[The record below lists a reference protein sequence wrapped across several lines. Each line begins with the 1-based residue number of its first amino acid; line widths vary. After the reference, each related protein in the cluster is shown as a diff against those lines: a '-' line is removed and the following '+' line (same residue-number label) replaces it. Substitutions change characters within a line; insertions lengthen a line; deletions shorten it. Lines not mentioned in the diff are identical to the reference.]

1 MGLTADIYD
10 IFGFTNHVISEAA
23 ALQASIT
30 DVTTAV
36 NHFAALLDNQSGA
49 TVVSMR
55 NYITG
60 FASSIQAIAD
70 AVNMAFM
77 QILMVYQ
84 GAYALLDSDAYA
96 VIDEDTI
103 SEVLNAYRNSY
114 LWMDDELD
122 IVKEMYYRVCGFTD
136 VTMPS
141 FENAFTRIE
150 EFEAREREYRQAL
163 LDTEESFDANE
174 LVLLQNLTESSLT
187 YLTGLMPQGY
197 NAVTAPPNVKING
210 VTDISAS
217 LAEREQQ
224 IQDVW
229 AHGFVAGANNT
240 ACLQITNNPEL
251 YNSILGIYGYMM
263 QNEET
268 INGLSEISR
277 DTCETYITDAKWEE
291 GWKKIATGAFA
302 LMSGAGALGV
312 AIGEAGTL
320 LTVLG
325 FASGGSSL
333 LFGTSELF
341 EGTQDVSISVQGLKY
356 TDAINPLKD
365 LMGEEAYNKA
375 LAISTTTADVV
386 CLAGAVKNTVKGIRD
401 AKAAK
406 GMPEEV
412 PKIEKT
418 DLAEIEKQADL
429 EGEFYEDI
437 FESQRADIPEYE
449 DYLSNLAEAQSDYV
463 KPAGGRRGDYSNL
476 GNMSFEDG
484 KQYSSWNSLREEGLS
499 YEQVEKIKFT
509 PKGKKPLPETYLSN
523 DYINNH
529 LQSFKESGAVKI
541 MPNEPTG
548 TIGGKGGTFVMS
560 GDELN
565 EIIQYADGDV
575 SKIETILGLDQGYLG
590 ENPVVVTIEDI
601 SSIRIPSGNELGA
614 WPEYWEPGGYTSG
627 GVKEAVV
634 NPAAEGTYTY
644 EHLFE

>member
-30 DVTTAV
+30 DVTTTV

-55 NYITG
+55 NYITR

-70 AVNMAFM
+70 AVNMAFT

-312 AIGEAGTL
+312 AICEAGTL

-365 LMGEEAYNKA
+365 LMGEESYNKA

-412 PKIEKT
+412 PTEVPKIEEPN
-418 DLAEIEKQADL
+418 LAEIEKQADL

-449 DYLSNLAEAQSDYV
+449 DYLSDFAEAQNDYV
-463 KPAGGRRGDYSNL
+463 KPAGGKSGTTTKPNQVHHFASNKSKKYTSQFESITKKYGLDLDGDWNKQSMPHQGRHPYAYHDYVL
-476 GNMSFEDG
+476 DNMQKFDRIANG
-484 KQYSSWNSLREEGLS
+484 DKTKFLKLYDQMKQ
-499 YEQVEKIKFT
+499 KI
-509 PKGKKPLPETYLSN
+509 
-523 DYINNH
+523 INN
-529 LQSFKESGAVKI
+529 
-541 MPNEPTG
+541 
-548 TIGGKGGTFVMS
+548 
-560 GDELN
+560 
-565 EIIQYADGDV
+565 
-575 SKIETILGLDQGYLG
+575 
-590 ENPVVVTIEDI
+590 
-601 SSIRIPSGNELGA
+601 
-614 WPEYWEPGGYTSG
+614 PEMLYKDYW
-627 GVKEAVV
+627 KK
-634 NPAAEGTYTY
+634 
-644 EHLFE
+644 

>member
-30 DVTTAV
+30 DVTTTV

-70 AVNMAFM
+70 AVNMAFT

-312 AIGEAGTL
+312 AICEAGTL

-412 PKIEKT
+412 PTDVPKIEEPN
-418 DLAEIEKQADL
+418 LAEIEKQADQ

-449 DYLSNLAEAQSDYV
+449 DYLSDFAEAQNDYV
-463 KPAGGRRGDYSNL
+463 KPAGGKSGTTTKPNQVHHFASNKSKKYTSQFESITKKYGLDLDGDWNKQSMPHQGRHPYAYHDYVL
-476 GNMSFEDG
+476 DNMQKFDRIANG
-484 KQYSSWNSLREEGLS
+484 DKTKFLKLYDQMKQ
-499 YEQVEKIKFT
+499 KI
-509 PKGKKPLPETYLSN
+509 
-523 DYINNH
+523 INN
-529 LQSFKESGAVKI
+529 
-541 MPNEPTG
+541 
-548 TIGGKGGTFVMS
+548 
-560 GDELN
+560 
-565 EIIQYADGDV
+565 
-575 SKIETILGLDQGYLG
+575 
-590 ENPVVVTIEDI
+590 
-601 SSIRIPSGNELGA
+601 
-614 WPEYWEPGGYTSG
+614 PEMLYKDYW
-627 GVKEAVV
+627 KK
-634 NPAAEGTYTY
+634 
-644 EHLFE
+644 

>member
-30 DVTTAV
+30 DVTTTV

-70 AVNMAFM
+70 AVNMAFT

-136 VTMPS
+136 VTMPC

-312 AIGEAGTL
+312 AICEAGTL

-365 LMGEEAYNKA
+365 LMGEESYNKA

-412 PKIEKT
+412 PTEVPKIEEPN
-418 DLAEIEKQADL
+418 LAEIEKQADL

-449 DYLSNLAEAQSDYV
+449 DYLSDFAEAQNDYV
-463 KPAGGRRGDYSNL
+463 KPAGGKSGTTTKPNQVHHFASNKSKKYTSQFESITKKYGLDLDGDWNKQSMPHQGRHPYAYHDYVL
-476 GNMSFEDG
+476 DNMQKFDRIANG
-484 KQYSSWNSLREEGLS
+484 DKTKFLKLYDQMKQ
-499 YEQVEKIKFT
+499 KI
-509 PKGKKPLPETYLSN
+509 
-523 DYINNH
+523 INN
-529 LQSFKESGAVKI
+529 
-541 MPNEPTG
+541 
-548 TIGGKGGTFVMS
+548 
-560 GDELN
+560 
-565 EIIQYADGDV
+565 
-575 SKIETILGLDQGYLG
+575 
-590 ENPVVVTIEDI
+590 
-601 SSIRIPSGNELGA
+601 
-614 WPEYWEPGGYTSG
+614 PEMLYKDYW
-627 GVKEAVV
+627 KK
-634 NPAAEGTYTY
+634 
-644 EHLFE
+644 

>member
-70 AVNMAFM
+70 AVNMAFT

-312 AIGEAGTL
+312 AICEAGTL

-365 LMGEEAYNKA
+365 LMGEESYNKA

-412 PKIEKT
+412 LTEVPKIEEPN
-418 DLAEIEKQADL
+418 LAEIEKQADL

-449 DYLSNLAEAQSDYV
+449 DYLSDFAEAQNDYV
-463 KPAGGRRGDYSNL
+463 KPAGGKSGTTTKPNQVHHFASNKSKKYTSQFESITKKYGLDLDGDWNKQSMPHQGRHPYAYHDYVL
-476 GNMSFEDG
+476 DNMQKFDRIANG
-484 KQYSSWNSLREEGLS
+484 DKTKFLKLYDQMKQ
-499 YEQVEKIKFT
+499 KI
-509 PKGKKPLPETYLSN
+509 
-523 DYINNH
+523 INN
-529 LQSFKESGAVKI
+529 
-541 MPNEPTG
+541 
-548 TIGGKGGTFVMS
+548 
-560 GDELN
+560 
-565 EIIQYADGDV
+565 
-575 SKIETILGLDQGYLG
+575 
-590 ENPVVVTIEDI
+590 
-601 SSIRIPSGNELGA
+601 
-614 WPEYWEPGGYTSG
+614 PEMLYKDYW
-627 GVKEAVV
+627 KK
-634 NPAAEGTYTY
+634 
-644 EHLFE
+644 

>member
-70 AVNMAFM
+70 AVNMAFT

-375 LAISTTTADVV
+375 LAISTTTADIV

-412 PKIEKT
+412 PTEVPKIEEPN
-418 DLAEIEKQADL
+418 LAEIEKQADL

-449 DYLSNLAEAQSDYV
+449 DYLSDLVEAQNDYV
-463 KPAGGRRGDYSNL
+463 KPSRTKAEILQQNKAKGRA
-476 GNMSFEDG
+476 FEKQEFAKFSAKYNNAAEQVTIKTPSGTRTRVDAIGLDADG
-484 KQYSSWNSLREEGLS
+484 KIVIYEFKSSLTAPLTKNQRVAFEE
-499 YEQVEKIKFT
+499 
-509 PKGKKPLPETYLSN
+509 
-523 DYINNH
+523 
-529 LQSFKESGAVKI
+529 
-541 MPNEPTG
+541 
-548 TIGGKGGTFVMS
+548 
-560 GDELN
+560 
-565 EIIQYADGDV
+565 
-575 SKIETILGLDQGYLG
+575 ILK
-590 ENPVVVTIEDI
+590 
-601 SSIRIPSGNELGA
+601 
-614 WPEYWEPGGYTSG
+614 SG
-627 GVKEAVV
+627 GVVVGKGEGKGIFKGGKLIEA
-634 NPAAEGTYTY
+634 GT
-644 EHLFE
+644 EVKIIRPN

>member
-30 DVTTAV
+30 DVTTTV

-70 AVNMAFM
+70 AVNMAFT

-312 AIGEAGTL
+312 AICEAGTL

-365 LMGEEAYNKA
+365 LMGEESYNKA

-412 PKIEKT
+412 PTEVPKIEEPN
-418 DLAEIEKQADL
+418 LAEIEKQADL

-449 DYLSNLAEAQSDYV
+449 YYLSDFAEAQNDYV
-463 KPAGGRRGDYSNL
+463 KPAGGKSGTTTKPNQVHHFASNKSKKYTSQFESITKKYGLDLDGDWNKQSMPHQGRHPYAYHDYVL
-476 GNMSFEDG
+476 DNMQKFDRIANG
-484 KQYSSWNSLREEGLS
+484 DKTKFLKLYDQMKQ
-499 YEQVEKIKFT
+499 KI
-509 PKGKKPLPETYLSN
+509 
-523 DYINNH
+523 INN
-529 LQSFKESGAVKI
+529 
-541 MPNEPTG
+541 
-548 TIGGKGGTFVMS
+548 
-560 GDELN
+560 
-565 EIIQYADGDV
+565 
-575 SKIETILGLDQGYLG
+575 
-590 ENPVVVTIEDI
+590 
-601 SSIRIPSGNELGA
+601 
-614 WPEYWEPGGYTSG
+614 PEMLYKDYW
-627 GVKEAVV
+627 KK
-634 NPAAEGTYTY
+634 
-644 EHLFE
+644 

>member
-1 MGLTADIYD
+1 MFTADIYD

-70 AVNMAFM
+70 AVNMAFT

-412 PKIEKT
+412 PTEVPKIEEPN
-418 DLAEIEKQADL
+418 LAEIEKQADL

-449 DYLSNLAEAQSDYV
+449 DYLSDFAEAQNDYV
-463 KPAGGRRGDYSNL
+463 KPAGGKSGTTTKPNQVHHFASNKSKKYTSQFESITKKYGLDLDGDWNKQSMPHQGRHPYAYHDYVL
-476 GNMSFEDG
+476 DNMQKFDRIANG
-484 KQYSSWNSLREEGLS
+484 DKTKFLKLYDQMKQ
-499 YEQVEKIKFT
+499 KI
-509 PKGKKPLPETYLSN
+509 
-523 DYINNH
+523 INN
-529 LQSFKESGAVKI
+529 
-541 MPNEPTG
+541 
-548 TIGGKGGTFVMS
+548 
-560 GDELN
+560 
-565 EIIQYADGDV
+565 
-575 SKIETILGLDQGYLG
+575 
-590 ENPVVVTIEDI
+590 
-601 SSIRIPSGNELGA
+601 
-614 WPEYWEPGGYTSG
+614 PEMLYKDYW
-627 GVKEAVV
+627 KK
-634 NPAAEGTYTY
+634 
-644 EHLFE
+644 

>member
-70 AVNMAFM
+70 AVNMAFT

-463 KPAGGRRGDYSNL
+463 KPAGGKSGTTTKPNQVHHFASNKSKKYTSQFESITKKYGLDLDGDWNKQSMPHQGRHPYAYHDYVL
-476 GNMSFEDG
+476 DNMQKFDRIANG
-484 KQYSSWNSLREEGLS
+484 DKTKFLKLYDQMKQ
-499 YEQVEKIKFT
+499 KI
-509 PKGKKPLPETYLSN
+509 
-523 DYINNH
+523 INN
-529 LQSFKESGAVKI
+529 
-541 MPNEPTG
+541 
-548 TIGGKGGTFVMS
+548 
-560 GDELN
+560 
-565 EIIQYADGDV
+565 
-575 SKIETILGLDQGYLG
+575 
-590 ENPVVVTIEDI
+590 
-601 SSIRIPSGNELGA
+601 
-614 WPEYWEPGGYTSG
+614 PEMLYKDYW
-627 GVKEAVV
+627 KK
-634 NPAAEGTYTY
+634 
-644 EHLFE
+644 

>member
-30 DVTTAV
+30 DVTTTV

-70 AVNMAFM
+70 AVNMAFT

-312 AIGEAGTL
+312 AICEAGTL

-365 LMGEEAYNKA
+365 LMGEESYNKA

-406 GMPEEV
+406 GMLEEVPTEV
-412 PKIEKT
+412 PKIEEPN
-418 DLAEIEKQADL
+418 LAEIEKQADL

-449 DYLSNLAEAQSDYV
+449 DYLSDFAEAQNDYV
-463 KPAGGRRGDYSNL
+463 KPAGGKSGTTTKPNQVHHFASNKSKKYTSQFESITKKYGLDLDGDWNKQSMPHQGRHPYAYHDYVL
-476 GNMSFEDG
+476 DNMQKFDRIANG
-484 KQYSSWNSLREEGLS
+484 DKTKFLKLYDQMKQ
-499 YEQVEKIKFT
+499 KI
-509 PKGKKPLPETYLSN
+509 
-523 DYINNH
+523 INN
-529 LQSFKESGAVKI
+529 
-541 MPNEPTG
+541 
-548 TIGGKGGTFVMS
+548 
-560 GDELN
+560 
-565 EIIQYADGDV
+565 
-575 SKIETILGLDQGYLG
+575 
-590 ENPVVVTIEDI
+590 
-601 SSIRIPSGNELGA
+601 
-614 WPEYWEPGGYTSG
+614 PEMLYKDYW
-627 GVKEAVV
+627 KK
-634 NPAAEGTYTY
+634 
-644 EHLFE
+644 

>member
-1 MGLTADIYD
+1 M
-10 IFGFTNHVISEAA
+10 
-23 ALQASIT
+23 
-30 DVTTAV
+30 TTAV

-55 NYITG
+55 NYIIG

-70 AVNMAFM
+70 AVNMAFT

-277 DTCETYITDAKWEE
+277 DTCETYITDAKWEG

-312 AIGEAGTL
+312 AICEAGTL

-365 LMGEEAYNKA
+365 LMGEESYNKA

-412 PKIEKT
+412 PTEVPKIEEPN
-418 DLAEIEKQADL
+418 LAEIEKQADL

-449 DYLSNLAEAQSDYV
+449 DYLSDFAEAQNDYV
-463 KPAGGRRGDYSNL
+463 KPAGGKSGTTTKPNQVHHFASNKSKKYTSQFESITKKYGLDLDGDWNKQSMPHQGRHPYAYHDYVL
-476 GNMSFEDG
+476 DNMQKFDRIANG
-484 KQYSSWNSLREEGLS
+484 DKTKFLKLYDQMKQ
-499 YEQVEKIKFT
+499 KI
-509 PKGKKPLPETYLSN
+509 
-523 DYINNH
+523 INN
-529 LQSFKESGAVKI
+529 
-541 MPNEPTG
+541 
-548 TIGGKGGTFVMS
+548 
-560 GDELN
+560 
-565 EIIQYADGDV
+565 
-575 SKIETILGLDQGYLG
+575 
-590 ENPVVVTIEDI
+590 
-601 SSIRIPSGNELGA
+601 
-614 WPEYWEPGGYTSG
+614 PEMLYKDYW
-627 GVKEAVV
+627 KK
-634 NPAAEGTYTY
+634 
-644 EHLFE
+644 

>member
-70 AVNMAFM
+70 AVNMAFT

-150 EFEAREREYRQAL
+150 EFEIREKEYRQAL

-197 NAVTAPPNVKING
+197 NAVTAPPSAKING

-217 LAEREQQ
+217 LAQREQQ

-268 INGLSEISR
+268 INGLSAISR

-341 EGTQDVSISVQGLKY
+341 EGSQDVSISVQGLKY

-412 PKIEKT
+412 PTEVPKIEEPN
-418 DLAEIEKQADL
+418 LAEIEKQADL

-449 DYLSNLAEAQSDYV
+449 DYLSDLAEAQNDYV
-463 KPAGGRRGDYSNL
+463 KPAGGKSGTTTKPNQVHHFASNKSKKYTSQFESITKKYGLDLDGDWNKQSMPHQGRHPYAYHDYVL
-476 GNMSFEDG
+476 DNMQKFDRVANG
-484 KQYSSWNSLREEGLS
+484 DKTKFLKLYDQMKQ
-499 YEQVEKIKFT
+499 KI
-509 PKGKKPLPETYLSN
+509 
-523 DYINNH
+523 INN
-529 LQSFKESGAVKI
+529 
-541 MPNEPTG
+541 
-548 TIGGKGGTFVMS
+548 
-560 GDELN
+560 
-565 EIIQYADGDV
+565 
-575 SKIETILGLDQGYLG
+575 
-590 ENPVVVTIEDI
+590 
-601 SSIRIPSGNELGA
+601 
-614 WPEYWEPGGYTSG
+614 PEMLYKDYW
-627 GVKEAVV
+627 KK
-634 NPAAEGTYTY
+634 
-644 EHLFE
+644 

>member
-30 DVTTAV
+30 DVTTTV

-70 AVNMAFM
+70 AVNMAFT

-312 AIGEAGTL
+312 AICEAGTL

-365 LMGEEAYNKA
+365 LMGEESYNKA

-412 PKIEKT
+412 PKIEEPN
-418 DLAEIEKQADL
+418 LAEIEKQADL

-449 DYLSNLAEAQSDYV
+449 DYLSDLAEAQNDYV
-463 KPAGGRRGDYSNL
+463 KPAGGKSDSTSTKRPSWRQSEIDAAKNHPDYTEQK
-476 GNMSFEDG
+476 SFINGKEVPYGTKGSVRPDLYKDG
-484 KQYSSWNSLREEGLS
+484 FS
-499 YEQVEKIKFT
+499 I
-509 PKGKKPLPETYLSN
+509 
-523 DYINNH
+523 D
-529 LQSFKESGAVKI
+529 VK
-541 MPNEPTG
+541 N
-548 TIGGKGGTFVMS
+548 
-560 GDELN
+560 
-565 EIIQYADGDV
+565 Y
-575 SKIETILGLDQGYLG
+575 KIETASGRSNLAR
-590 ENPVVVTIEDI
+590 NIEKQYYQ
-601 SSIRIPSGNELGA
+601 RIDNLPKG
-614 WPEYWEPGGYTSG
+614 T
-627 GVKEAVV
+627 KQAVLIDV
-634 NPAAEGTYTY
+634 RGQNVLQKDLSTLYNDVMKRTNNGIEVR
-644 EHLFE
+644 FRK

>member
-30 DVTTAV
+30 DVTTTV

-70 AVNMAFM
+70 AVNMAFT

-312 AIGEAGTL
+312 AICEAGTL

-365 LMGEEAYNKA
+365 LMGEEPYNKA

-412 PKIEKT
+412 PTEVPKIEEPN
-418 DLAEIEKQADL
+418 LAEIEKQADL

-449 DYLSNLAEAQSDYV
+449 DYLSDFAEAQNDYV
-463 KPAGGRRGDYSNL
+463 KPAGGKSGTTTKPNQVHHFASNKSKKYTSQFESITKKYGLDLDGDWNKQSMPHQGRHPYAYHDYVL
-476 GNMSFEDG
+476 DNMQKFDRIANG
-484 KQYSSWNSLREEGLS
+484 DKTKFLKLYDQMKQ
-499 YEQVEKIKFT
+499 KI
-509 PKGKKPLPETYLSN
+509 
-523 DYINNH
+523 INN
-529 LQSFKESGAVKI
+529 
-541 MPNEPTG
+541 
-548 TIGGKGGTFVMS
+548 
-560 GDELN
+560 
-565 EIIQYADGDV
+565 
-575 SKIETILGLDQGYLG
+575 
-590 ENPVVVTIEDI
+590 
-601 SSIRIPSGNELGA
+601 
-614 WPEYWEPGGYTSG
+614 PEMLYKDYW
-627 GVKEAVV
+627 KK
-634 NPAAEGTYTY
+634 
-644 EHLFE
+644 

>member
-30 DVTTAV
+30 DVTTTV

-70 AVNMAFM
+70 AVNMAFT

-268 INGLSEISR
+268 INGLSAISR

-312 AIGEAGTL
+312 AICEAGTL

-412 PKIEKT
+412 PTDVPKIEEPN
-418 DLAEIEKQADL
+418 LAEIEKQADL

-449 DYLSNLAEAQSDYV
+449 DYLSDFAEAQNDYV
-463 KPAGGRRGDYSNL
+463 KPAGGKSGTTTKPNQVHHFASNKSKKYTSQFESITKKYGLDLDGDWNKQSMPHQGRHPYAYHDYVL
-476 GNMSFEDG
+476 DNMQKFDRIANG
-484 KQYSSWNSLREEGLS
+484 DKTKFLKLYDQMKQ
-499 YEQVEKIKFT
+499 KI
-509 PKGKKPLPETYLSN
+509 
-523 DYINNH
+523 INN
-529 LQSFKESGAVKI
+529 
-541 MPNEPTG
+541 
-548 TIGGKGGTFVMS
+548 
-560 GDELN
+560 
-565 EIIQYADGDV
+565 
-575 SKIETILGLDQGYLG
+575 
-590 ENPVVVTIEDI
+590 
-601 SSIRIPSGNELGA
+601 
-614 WPEYWEPGGYTSG
+614 PEMLYKDYW
-627 GVKEAVV
+627 KK
-634 NPAAEGTYTY
+634 
-644 EHLFE
+644 

>member
-30 DVTTAV
+30 DVTTTV

-70 AVNMAFM
+70 AVNMAFT

-229 AHGFVAGANNT
+229 VHGFVAGANNT

-312 AIGEAGTL
+312 AICEAGTL

-365 LMGEEAYNKA
+365 LMGEESYNKA

-412 PKIEKT
+412 PTEVPKIEEPN
-418 DLAEIEKQADL
+418 LAEIEKQADL

-449 DYLSNLAEAQSDYV
+449 DYLSDFAEAQNDYV
-463 KPAGGRRGDYSNL
+463 KPAGGKSGTTTKPNQVHHFASNKSKKYTSQFESITKKYGLDLDGDWNKQSMPHQGRHPYAYHDYVL
-476 GNMSFEDG
+476 DNMQKFDRIANG
-484 KQYSSWNSLREEGLS
+484 DKTKFLKLYDQMKQ
-499 YEQVEKIKFT
+499 KI
-509 PKGKKPLPETYLSN
+509 
-523 DYINNH
+523 INN
-529 LQSFKESGAVKI
+529 
-541 MPNEPTG
+541 
-548 TIGGKGGTFVMS
+548 
-560 GDELN
+560 
-565 EIIQYADGDV
+565 
-575 SKIETILGLDQGYLG
+575 
-590 ENPVVVTIEDI
+590 
-601 SSIRIPSGNELGA
+601 
-614 WPEYWEPGGYTSG
+614 PEMLYKDYW
-627 GVKEAVV
+627 KK
-634 NPAAEGTYTY
+634 
-644 EHLFE
+644 

>member
-70 AVNMAFM
+70 AVNMAFT

-150 EFEAREREYRQAL
+150 EFEIREKEYRQAL

-197 NAVTAPPNVKING
+197 NAVTAPPSAKING

-217 LAEREQQ
+217 LAQREQQ

-268 INGLSEISR
+268 INGLSAISR

-412 PKIEKT
+412 PTDVPKIEEPN
-418 DLAEIEKQADL
+418 LAEIEKQADQ

-449 DYLSNLAEAQSDYV
+449 DYLSDLAEASSERSGRT
-463 KPAGGRRGDYSNL
+463 PEMGGETSYGKSSRKYKSTADFLTNIENRNGKFYTDKATIDKIGQIEARGEDFSLLNKRIMSSRASTEGGSSIVYKYS
-476 GNMSFEDG
+476 
-484 KQYSSWNSLREEGLS
+484 
-499 YEQVEKIKFT
+499 
-509 PKGKKPLPETYLSN
+509 
-523 DYINNH
+523 
-529 LQSFKESGAVKI
+529 
-541 MPNEPTG
+541 
-548 TIGGKGGTFVMS
+548 
-560 GDELN
+560 DELGTKYLLH
-565 EIIQYADGDV
+565 EVTDAKGYIIHRDFDAV
-575 SKIETILGLDQGYLG
+575 RIL
-590 ENPVVVTIEDI
+590 
-601 SSIRIPSGNELGA
+601 SGQLINKA
-614 WPEYWEPGGYTSG
+614 
-627 GVKEAVV
+627 
-634 NPAAEGTYTY
+634 
-644 EHLFE
+644 H

>member
-30 DVTTAV
+30 DVTTTV

-70 AVNMAFM
+70 AVNMAFT

-312 AIGEAGTL
+312 AICEAGTL

-365 LMGEEAYNKA
+365 LMGEESYNKA

-429 EGEFYEDI
+429 EGEIYEDI

-449 DYLSNLAEAQSDYV
+449 DYLSDFAEAQNDYV
-463 KPAGGRRGDYSNL
+463 KPAGGKSGTTTKPNQVHHFASNKSKKYTSQFESITKKYGLDLDGDWNKQSMPHQGRHPYAYHDYVL
-476 GNMSFEDG
+476 DNMQKFDRIANG
-484 KQYSSWNSLREEGLS
+484 DKTKFLKLYDQMKQ
-499 YEQVEKIKFT
+499 KI
-509 PKGKKPLPETYLSN
+509 
-523 DYINNH
+523 INN
-529 LQSFKESGAVKI
+529 
-541 MPNEPTG
+541 
-548 TIGGKGGTFVMS
+548 
-560 GDELN
+560 
-565 EIIQYADGDV
+565 
-575 SKIETILGLDQGYLG
+575 
-590 ENPVVVTIEDI
+590 
-601 SSIRIPSGNELGA
+601 
-614 WPEYWEPGGYTSG
+614 PEMLYKDYW
-627 GVKEAVV
+627 KK
-634 NPAAEGTYTY
+634 
-644 EHLFE
+644 

>member
-1 MGLTADIYD
+1 M
-10 IFGFTNHVISEAA
+10 IF
-23 ALQASIT
+23 IT
-30 DVTTAV
+30 D
-36 NHFAALLDNQSGA
+36 
-49 TVVSMR
+49 
-55 NYITG
+55 
-60 FASSIQAIAD
+60 
-70 AVNMAFM
+70 
-77 QILMVYQ
+77 
-84 GAYALLDSDAYA
+84 
-96 VIDEDTI
+96 
-103 SEVLNAYRNSY
+103 
-114 LWMDDELD
+114 
-122 IVKEMYYRVCGFTD
+122 
-136 VTMPS
+136 
-141 FENAFTRIE
+141 
-150 EFEAREREYRQAL
+150 
-163 LDTEESFDANE
+163 
-174 LVLLQNLTESSLT
+174 
-187 YLTGLMPQGY
+187 
-197 NAVTAPPNVKING
+197 
-210 VTDISAS
+210 
-217 LAEREQQ
+217 
-224 IQDVW
+224 
-229 AHGFVAGANNT
+229 
-240 ACLQITNNPEL
+240 NPEL
-251 YNSILGIYGYMM
+251 YDSILGIYGYMM

-268 INGLSEISR
+268 INGLSAISR

-291 GWKKIATGAFA
+291 GWKKIATG
-302 LMSGAGALGV
+302 
-312 AIGEAGTL
+312 
-320 LTVLG
+320 
-325 FASGGSSL
+325 
-333 LFGTSELF
+333 
-341 EGTQDVSISVQGLKY
+341 
-356 TDAINPLKD
+356 AINPLKD

>member
-70 AVNMAFM
+70 AVNMAFT

-312 AIGEAGTL
+312 AICEAGTL

-365 LMGEEAYNKA
+365 LMGEESYNKA

-412 PKIEKT
+412 PTEVPKIEEPN
-418 DLAEIEKQADL
+418 LAEIEKQADQ

-449 DYLSNLAEAQSDYV
+449 DYLSDFAEAQNDYV
-463 KPAGGRRGDYSNL
+463 KPAGGKSGTTTKPNQVHHFASNKSKKYTSQFESITKKYGLDLDGDWNKQSMPHQGRHPYAYHDYVL
-476 GNMSFEDG
+476 DNMQKFDRIANG
-484 KQYSSWNSLREEGLS
+484 DKTKFLKLYDQMKQ
-499 YEQVEKIKFT
+499 KI
-509 PKGKKPLPETYLSN
+509 
-523 DYINNH
+523 INN
-529 LQSFKESGAVKI
+529 
-541 MPNEPTG
+541 
-548 TIGGKGGTFVMS
+548 
-560 GDELN
+560 
-565 EIIQYADGDV
+565 
-575 SKIETILGLDQGYLG
+575 
-590 ENPVVVTIEDI
+590 
-601 SSIRIPSGNELGA
+601 
-614 WPEYWEPGGYTSG
+614 PEMLYKDYW
-627 GVKEAVV
+627 KK
-634 NPAAEGTYTY
+634 
-644 EHLFE
+644 

>member
-1 MGLTADIYD
+1 
-10 IFGFTNHVISEAA
+10 
-23 ALQASIT
+23 
-30 DVTTAV
+30 
-36 NHFAALLDNQSGA
+36 
-49 TVVSMR
+49 
-55 NYITG
+55 
-60 FASSIQAIAD
+60 
-70 AVNMAFM
+70 
-77 QILMVYQ
+77 MVYQ

-268 INGLSEISR
+268 INGLSAISR

-312 AIGEAGTL
+312 AICEAGTL

-412 PKIEKT
+412 PTDVPKIEEPN
-418 DLAEIEKQADL
+418 LAEIEKQADL

-449 DYLSNLAEAQSDYV
+449 DYLSDFAEAQNDYV
-463 KPAGGRRGDYSNL
+463 KPAGGKSGTTTKPNQVHHFASNKSKKYTSQFESITKKYGLDLDGDWNKQSMPHQGRHPYAYHDYVL
-476 GNMSFEDG
+476 DNMQKFDRIANG
-484 KQYSSWNSLREEGLS
+484 DKTKFLKLYDQMKQ
-499 YEQVEKIKFT
+499 KI
-509 PKGKKPLPETYLSN
+509 
-523 DYINNH
+523 INN
-529 LQSFKESGAVKI
+529 
-541 MPNEPTG
+541 
-548 TIGGKGGTFVMS
+548 
-560 GDELN
+560 
-565 EIIQYADGDV
+565 
-575 SKIETILGLDQGYLG
+575 
-590 ENPVVVTIEDI
+590 
-601 SSIRIPSGNELGA
+601 
-614 WPEYWEPGGYTSG
+614 PEMLYKDYW
-627 GVKEAVV
+627 KK
-634 NPAAEGTYTY
+634 
-644 EHLFE
+644 

>member
-30 DVTTAV
+30 DVTTTV

-70 AVNMAFM
+70 AVNMAFT

-312 AIGEAGTL
+312 AICEAGTL

-365 LMGEEAYNKA
+365 LMGEESYNKA

-412 PKIEKT
+412 PTDVPKIEEPN
-418 DLAEIEKQADL
+418 LAEIEKQADL

-449 DYLSNLAEAQSDYV
+449 DYLSDFAEAQNDYV
-463 KPAGGRRGDYSNL
+463 KPAGGKSGTTTKPNQVHHFASNKSKKYTSQFESITKKYGLDLDGDWNKQSMPHQGRHPYAYHDYVL
-476 GNMSFEDG
+476 DNMQKFDRIANG
-484 KQYSSWNSLREEGLS
+484 DKTKFLKLYDQMKQ
-499 YEQVEKIKFT
+499 KI
-509 PKGKKPLPETYLSN
+509 
-523 DYINNH
+523 INN
-529 LQSFKESGAVKI
+529 
-541 MPNEPTG
+541 
-548 TIGGKGGTFVMS
+548 
-560 GDELN
+560 
-565 EIIQYADGDV
+565 
-575 SKIETILGLDQGYLG
+575 
-590 ENPVVVTIEDI
+590 
-601 SSIRIPSGNELGA
+601 
-614 WPEYWEPGGYTSG
+614 PEMLYKDYW
-627 GVKEAVV
+627 KK
-634 NPAAEGTYTY
+634 
-644 EHLFE
+644 